1 MFIFIPIND
10 NLAAAINLI
19 YKEMFSKKGK
29 NGKLSSLIEICYG
42 KDHHK
47 VSNGTIPILGSGGI
61 MRYGNM
67 ALYNQESVL
76 IPRKGTL
83 TNIMY
88 IDEPFWTVDTMF
100 YSKMR
105 IPYVATYVH
114 QYLIGLDF
122 AAMDIG
128 AAVPSMNTEY
138 LYDLDLYIP
147 EEIELKQFYSKT
159 KPLYDCISA
168 NKKSFQG
175 LEKAKTLLLTKL
187 SSR

>member
-1 MFIFIPIND
+1 
-10 NLAAAINLI
+10 
-19 YKEMFSKKGK
+19 MFSKKEK
-29 NGKLSSLIEICYG
+29 DGKLSSLIEICYG

-47 VSNGTIPILGSGGI
+47 IPNGSIPVIGSGGV
-61 MRYGNM
+61 MRYGNT

-105 IPYVATYVH
+105 IPNVATYVH
-114 QYLIGLDF
+114 QYLTGLDF
-122 AAMDIG
+122 EAMDIG

-147 EEIELKQFYSKT
+147 NEIELKEFYSRT
-159 KPLYDCISA
+159 KPLYDCISN
-168 NKKSFQG
+168 NKKAFQC
-175 LEKAKTLLLTKL
+175 LDKAKVLLLTKL
-187 SSR
+187 SSH